1 MESPMNTTNLILV
14 AILCFLI
21 GYAATDGFEP
31 APTALENHEALMKK
45 IGLRP

>member
-1 MESPMNTTNLILV
+1 MNLTNLILS
-14 AILCFLI
+14 AILALMFM
-21 GYAATDGFEP
+21 YVATDGFEA